1 MYNRLLVALD
11 QSETCELVFRKA
23 LSLAQPDGAVMLLH
37 VLSEADRSPIMPH
50 YPGLAYYP
58 IINESAWE
66 IYRREWKQYEESGL
80 SRLREFHHR
89 ATAAGV
95 DTEFTQLLGNPGRAI
110 CELVQTW
117 NADLVIVGSRGRS
130 GLKELFLGSVS
141 SYVMHH
147 APCSVLVVH
156 DDAIAQ
162 PTDSTENIVAA
173 RE

>member
-11 QSETCELVFRKA
+11 QAETCELVFQKA
-23 LSLAQPDGAVMLLH
+23 LSLAQPTSQVMLLH
-37 VLSEADRSPIMPH
+37 VLSETDRGPMMPH

-66 IYRREWKQYEESGL
+66 TYRKEWKQYEESGL
-80 SRLREFHHR
+80 NRLRSFTDR

-95 DTEFTQLLGNPGRAI
+95 KAEFTQLLGNPGRAI
-110 CELVQTW
+110 CELAQTW
-117 NADLVIVGSRGRS
+117 NADLVIVGSRGRR

-147 APCSVLVVH
+147 ATCSVLVVH

-162 PTDSTENIVAA
+162 QTESAEDLAAA
-173 RE
+173 RG